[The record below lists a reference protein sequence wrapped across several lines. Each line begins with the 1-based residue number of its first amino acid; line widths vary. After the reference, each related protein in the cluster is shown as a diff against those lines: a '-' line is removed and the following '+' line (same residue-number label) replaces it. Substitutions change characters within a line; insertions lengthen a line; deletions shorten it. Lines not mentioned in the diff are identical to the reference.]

1 MTYQILLLVV
11 GRVKLQY
18 LPEAG
23 RRSAVLSCDRDATA
37 WHGSARGETGAAEGF
52 VAVIFAM
59 SYTPRPLFAD
69 TFMAPGARISEGKE
83 VANQPIKMDAGSK
96 VSLFFAS
103 LALLV
108 VVVFLVSQVIGWLA
122 DMRVSQAE
130 TVSDERVEKRI
141 EPIGEVVSGEV
152 GTSEEPVELAAGD
165 IYNNVCSSCHDAGVS
180 GAPVMGDSDAWSA
193 RFDDKGLETLFDH
206 AINGFNAMPARG
218 GDSSLS
224 DEQVRKTVAYMLEEA
239 DIEHGYEGAD
249 NGAAEGEAEAE
260 AAAESEA
267 AAEAEAETEGE
278 TATEGEAP
286 ADTAAAGEDAAAEAE
301 EPEATATADA
311 ASDEGGGPAATIPLD
326 AGDPRRGQGRFRA
339 CVGCH
344 GPHGQGT
351 PVFPAL
357 AGKSAEY
364 IAEMLVRYRAGER
377 VGDQTALM
385 APNAARLSDQEIADL
400 AVYVATFEG

>member
-1 MTYQILLLVV
+1 M
-11 GRVKLQY
+11 
-18 LPEAG
+18 
-23 RRSAVLSCDRDATA
+23 
-37 WHGSARGETGAAEGF
+37 
-52 VAVIFAM
+52 
-59 SYTPRPLFAD
+59 
-69 TFMAPGARISEGKE
+69 
-83 VANQPIKMDAGSK
+83 ANQPIKMDAGSK

-103 LALLV
+103 LAMLV

-152 GTSEEPVELAAGD
+152 DTAEEPVELAAGD
-165 IYNNVCSSCHDAGVS
+165 IYSNVCSSCHDAGVS

-218 GDSSLS
+218 GDSSLT
-224 DEQVRKTVAYMLEEA
+224 DEQVRKTVAYILDEA

-249 NGAAEGEAEAE
+249 DGAAEGEAA
-260 AAAESEA
+260 
-267 AAEAEAETEGE
+267 AEAETEAEGQA
-278 TATEGEAP
+278 ATEDEAP
-286 ADTAAAGEDAAAEAE
+286 ADTAAAGDDAAAAE
-301 EPEATATADA
+301 EEQEPTTADA
-311 ASDEGGGPAATIPLD
+311 TSDEGAGPAAAIALD
-326 AGDPRRGQGRFRA
+326 AGEPRRGQGRYRA

-344 GPHGQGT
+344 GPRGQGT

-385 APNAARLSDQEIADL
+385 APNAARLSDREIADL
-400 AVYVATFEG
+400 AVYVATFED